1 LRARARAGKRRENQK
16 ARARAR
22 VCQTHAMSNAA
33 RRVRAESKVKPASL
47 PKLEGSARIG
57 GSCEAARRDSP
68 RENSAG
74 NQMRSTAARGR
85 RAARR
90 FAYRQLHVHTAT
102 VAPRRGAA
110 RRGAARRRRRRDA
123 ALCCDLHG
131 DSVRGGGG
139 KS

>member
-1 LRARARAGKRRENQK
+1 MRIVRDP
-16 ARARAR
+16 R
-22 VCQTHAMSNAA
+22 VCGKGLKQLLATDQSRQTTGL
-33 RRVRAESKVKPASL
+33 SKVKPASL

-110 RRGAARRRRRRDA
+110 RRRRRRDA
-123 ALCCDLHG
+123 ALCCDLRG